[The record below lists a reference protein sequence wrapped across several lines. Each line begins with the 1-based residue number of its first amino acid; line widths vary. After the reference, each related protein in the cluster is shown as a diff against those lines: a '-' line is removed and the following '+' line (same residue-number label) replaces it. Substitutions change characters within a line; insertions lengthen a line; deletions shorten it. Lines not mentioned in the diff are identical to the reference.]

1 MTPKASFIDKGSD
14 VRLRHIEVF
23 SAIISTG
30 SAAGAAKLLHISQP
44 AISKILKHAEQ
55 SLGFALFIR
64 DKGKLVPTP
73 EAIRLRQELAPLED
87 QLRRIRRLSTTLAQ
101 GAVRPLAI
109 AVTPAIAYSVL
120 PRAIAAWS
128 KAFPDAQCELE
139 VAHTREIEHALLLG
153 EAELGLTMRPISHPS
168 LIATPILDCHL
179 CAIAPPLW
187 WPDAMLSQPLQ
198 PHELAGTP
206 FISIDADDYLGALL
220 ASWLADTPNV
230 VSHISVQTYPLARAL
245 VENRVGVALVD
256 SLTAE
261 STGDRDAIQ
270 TRPVASDQP
279 LHVYAV
285 TERSRPPLKPGE
297 RLLQALREAGR

>member
-1 MTPKASFIDKGSD
+1 LTPEANLIDEGSN

-30 SAAGAAKLLHISQP
+30 SAAAAAKLLHISQP

-73 EAIRLRQELAPLED
+73 EALRLRQELEPLED

-101 GAVRPLAI
+101 GAVRPLAV

-120 PRAIAAWS
+120 PRAIAAWR
-128 KAFPDAQCELE
+128 KAYPDAQCELA
-139 VAHTREIEHALLLG
+139 VAHTREIEYALLLG
-153 EAELGLTMRPISHPS
+153 EAELGLTMRPITHPN
-168 LIATPILDCHL
+168 LVATPILDCQL
-179 CAIAPPLW
+179 CAIAPPGW
-187 WPDAMLSQPLQ
+187 WPDELLSRPLR
-198 PHELAGTP
+198 PDELTDTP

-220 ASWLADTPNV
+220 VNWLADTPGI

-256 SLTAE
+256 SLTAR
-261 STGDRDAIQ
+261 STGESQTVQ
-270 TRPVASDQP
+270 TRPVASDQT

-297 RLLQALREAGR
+297 RLLESLRQAAR

>member
-1 MTPKASFIDKGSD
+1 M
-14 VRLRHIEVF
+14 RLRHIEVF

-120 PRAIAAWS
+120 PAAIAEWS
-128 KAFPDAQCELE
+128 KAFPGAQCELE

-168 LIATPILDCHL
+168 LVATPILDCRL
-179 CAIAPPLW
+179 CAIAPVGW
-187 WPDAMLSQPLQ
+187 WPDEMLNQPLQ
-198 PHELAGTP
+198 PDELADTP

-220 ASWLADTPNV
+220 ASWLADTPGV

-261 STGDRDAIQ
+261 STGDRRTVQ

-297 RLLQALREAGR
+297 RLLQSLREAGRRHASAHPRRPV

>member
-1 MTPKASFIDKGSD
+1 M
-14 VRLRHIEVF
+14 RLRHIEVF

-30 SAAGAAKLLHISQP
+30 SAASAAKLLHISQP

-73 EAIRLRQELAPLED
+73 EALRLRQELEPLED

-101 GAVRPLAI
+101 GAVRPLAV

-120 PRAIAAWS
+120 PRAVAAWRE
-128 KAFPDAQCELE
+128 AFPDAQCELS
-139 VAHTREIEHALLLG
+139 VAHTREIEYALLLG
-153 EAELGLTMRPISHPS
+153 EAELGLTMRPITHPN

-179 CAIAPPLW
+179 CAIAPPGW
-187 WPDAMLSQPLQ
+187 WSDKMLSRPLQ
-198 PHELAGTP
+198 PQELADTP

-220 ASWLADTPNV
+220 ANWLADTPGV
-230 VSHISVQTYPLARAL
+230 TSHISVQTYPLARAL

-256 SLTAE
+256 SLTAG
-261 STGDRDAIQ
+261 STGELKTVQ
-270 TRPVASDQP
+270 TRLVESDQT

-285 TERSRPPLKPGE
+285 TERSRPPLKPRE
-297 RLLQALREAGR
+297 RLLESLREAARSAAALTSAT

>member
-1 MTPKASFIDKGSD
+1 M
-14 VRLRHIEVF
+14 RLRHIEVF

-128 KAFPDAQCELE
+128 KAVPDVQCELE

-153 EAELGLTMRPISHPS
+153 EAELGLTMRPIAHPS
-168 LIATPILDCHL
+168 LVATPILDCHL
-179 CAIAPPLW
+179 CAIAPLGW
-187 WPDAMLSQPLQ
+187 WPENTLSQPLQ
-198 PHELAGTP
+198 PDELANTP

-220 ASWLADTPNV
+220 ASWLADTPGLA
-230 VSHISVQTYPLARAL
+230 SRISVQTYPLARAL

-261 STGDRDAIQ
+261 STGERHTVQ
-270 TRPVASDQP
+270 TRLVASDQP

-297 RLLQALREAGR
+297 RLLQALREAGC